1 LLKRLT
7 KNVQF
12 QASYTWSKS
21 MDTAQSQVVSENN
34 ATSDFLVDTLRP
46 QVDRSLSAYDTPQN
60 LRLNVI
66 YKLPNAFTNGVT
78 GALLNGWWMSSILTL
93 QSGNTF
99 TPALQTE
106 RSRSKTDN
114 GIAGLD
120 RPDLVPGRS
129 NSNIV
134 SGTTAGCLGVP
145 AGKKLGTP
153 NLWYDPCAFTLQT
166 PGFLGTAGRDILRG
180 PGVANLDFSIVKDTA
195 VPKLGEGG
203 KLEFRTEIFNIL
215 NRANFDSPDRTVF
228 AGSSLP
234 GAAPESVLGT
244 AGQITRT
251 LTTSRQIQFALK
263 LIF

>member
-1 LLKRLT
+1 L
-7 KNVQF
+7 F
-12 QASYTWSKS
+12 QSSYTWSELIKES
-21 MDTAQSQVVSENN
+21 QSQVNSDNA
-34 ATSDFLVDTLRP
+34 ATSDWTSNPIHRQTDKSVASFDATQNWRFNTIYRFP
-46 QVDRSLSAYDTPQN
+46 SL
-60 LRLNVI
+60 
-66 YKLPNAFTNGVT
+66 
-78 GALLNGWWMSSILTL
+78 
-93 QSGNTF
+93 
-99 TPALQTE
+99 
-106 RSRSKTDN
+106 
-114 GIAGLD
+114 
-120 RPDLVPGRS
+120 
-129 NSNIV
+129 V

-153 NLWYDPCAFTLQT
+153 NLWYDPCAFTLQS

-180 PGVANLDFSIVKDTA
+180 PGVANLDFSMVKDTA
-195 VPKLGEGG
+195 VPMLGEAG

-234 GAAPESVLGT
+234 GAAPESVLPT